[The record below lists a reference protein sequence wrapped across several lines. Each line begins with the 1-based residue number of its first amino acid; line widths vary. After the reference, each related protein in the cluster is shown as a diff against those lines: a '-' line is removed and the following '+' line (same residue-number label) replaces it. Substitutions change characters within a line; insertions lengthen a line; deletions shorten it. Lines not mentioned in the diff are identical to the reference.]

1 MLSLILLT
9 TLLAGSATAAEDRSA
24 RDRLNQLTDQQS
36 QLRRQILDKQ
46 KQAAAAKK
54 QVQQLANDVSRLE
67 RDIQTTERKIDD
79 TAAAIS
85 DTQADIQTKA
95 DEIQTAEA
103 TLATQK
109 GYQSEAIRVLY
120 ETGEDDPVKLML
132 ASTKLSD
139 LIDAAEYLTSLEER
153 IALIID
159 QVTETKHGLED
170 RRHELE
176 QQEAEL
182 ARLKAQQEAYKVGLA
197 TQQQQKVILKA
208 DAKAKQTSLE
218 QQVQEAKELVGSVE
232 LEMARLRSALTK
244 KGGPGTI
251 QARDR
256 GTSAVGFQWPTD
268 FSYTST
274 YFGGSTPFQPN
285 GGHGGLDLVNIS
297 GTPIYAAADGTVTA
311 VADMM
316 TNGHFYAYG
325 RYIVIGHNARFS
337 SLYAHLQSVAVS
349 PGDEV
354 KRGDVIG
361 YMGTTGWSTGPHLH
375 FEIWESDRRT
385 DPLLYLP

>member
-1 MLSLILLT
+1 LGVVFLVTVFSGS
-9 TLLAGSATAAEDRSA
+9 TLAAEDRND
-24 RDRLNQLTDQQS
+24 RDRLNQLTDQQA

-46 KQAAAAKK
+46 KQAVAAKK

-67 RDIQTTERKIDD
+67 RDIQTTERKISD
-79 TAAAIS
+79 TESAIS

-95 DEIQTAEA
+95 DEIHAAEA
-103 TLATQK
+103 TLETQK

-132 ASTKLSD
+132 ASTRLSD
-139 LIDAAEYLTSLEER
+139 LVDASEYLTSLEER

-159 QVTETKHGLED
+159 QVTETKQGLED
-170 RRHELE
+170 RRRALE
-176 QQEAEL
+176 QKEAEL

-208 DAKAKQTSLE
+208 DAKAKQASLE
-218 QQVQEAKELVGSVE
+218 QQIQEAKELVNSVE
-232 LEMARLRSALTK
+232 SEMARLRSALTR

-256 GTSAVGFQWPTD
+256 GTSTVGFQWPTD
-268 FSYTST
+268 YTYVST

-285 GGHGGLDLVNIS
+285 GGHGGLDLVNVS

-311 VADMM
+311 VAEMV
-316 TNGHFYAYG
+316 TNGHYYAYG
-325 RYIVIGHNARFS
+325 RYVVIGHNARFS
-337 SLYAHLQSVAVS
+337 SLYAHFQSVAVS

-361 YMGTTGWSTGPHLH
+361 YMGATGWATGPHLH
-375 FEIWESDRRT
+375 FEIWESDRRA